1 MNILWKPTSKI
12 IENSILNQF
21 TKYIGKDFE
30 YNFKN
35 LWEWS
40 VQNPEIFWSKFWDF
54 SKILGDKGNTII
66 EKNKIFNKS
75 KFFPDSKVNYT
86 ENILRKKSLDI
97 AVNFLS
103 EKDLRKISH
112 GKSYTKKFV
121 VYPPILK
128 ILILAKTC
136 IKTTNHHRPSASP
149 SSSRPGITAALNC
162 DYIF

>member
-103 EKDLRKISH
+103 EK
-112 GKSYTKKFV
+112 GFE
-121 VYPPILK
+121 
-128 ILILAKTC
+128 
-136 IKTTNHHRPSASP
+136 
-149 SSSRPGITAALNC
+149 
-162 DYIF
+162 